1 MAALLAACQGETVSR
16 NDPNRGNRPL
26 AQAVV
31 EELNVKGMTRTSPVL
46 MRIFKEEAELEVWKR
61 DATGRYALFKTPDLQ
76 LFR

>member
-16 NDPNRGNRPL
+16 NDPNRGNRP
-26 AQAVV
+26 ARQAVV

-61 DATGRYALFKTPDLQ
+61 DAPAATPFQDLPDLQ